1 MQDRMLFASPGE
13 ADKQSN
19 GKALQSAERW
29 ELACVRVL
37 CDMPI
42 SPGEG
47 SEHHC
52 NSRNAFMGYQ
62 KQRSSECFPCKMST
76 GKKKKPTQQT
86 SWKLGPLVET
96 HYTGENKKGGSW
108 KDRENRM
115 HLGAELWVYGLT
127 LPPVWARF
135 LIESKRGKGRRVGW
149 NVCPNIAIL

>member
-19 GKALQSAERW
+19 GKALQSAEGW

-62 KQRSSECFPCKMST
+62 KQRSSECFPCKMSAGIKKTQYNKLPESLVHWWRQITQVKIKKEEAERIGKT
-76 GKKKKPTQQT
+76 GCIWEQNCGFMASHSLQ
-86 SWKLGPLVET
+86 SEQD
-96 HYTGENKKGGSW
+96 S
-108 KDRENRM
+108 
-115 HLGAELWVYGLT
+115 
-127 LPPVWARF
+127 
-135 LIESKRGKGRRVGW
+135 
-149 NVCPNIAIL
+149 